1 MEKSFC
7 LFGKVD
13 AKIIMR
19 CKIMSIDDI
28 NEYSITALCGLGY
41 LLTISLIP
49 IALIVMFPFYCI
61 GFIGNK
67 IYKAIEEKIQ

>member
-1 MEKSFC
+1 
-7 LFGKVD
+7 
-13 AKIIMR
+13 
-19 CKIMSIDDI
+19 MSIDDI

-41 LLTISLIP
+41 LLTIPLIP